1 MFSEQM
7 NGLFVFLFFLPLS
20 CPSSPGLAL
29 NWHRNAEY
37 VENESEPHAGKV
49 VFFFHVSDPSDP
61 QPVKLTGFQ
70 CWPFEAHTADYR
82 NIPVIVGYYCI
93 QDLGAYLS
101 LKVIQATGDKGW
113 AGRWTAGRRVPSAAD
128 PLVNGCKSVTLHF
141 PKATFCRV
149 NVHQGVLQ

>member
-1 MFSEQM
+1 MVSLFFS
-7 NGLFVFLFFLPLS
+7 FFLPLS

-113 AGRWTAGRRVPSAAD
+113 AGRWTLDAGSLR
-128 PLVNGCKSVTLHF
+128 PLVPWLMDVNLSPCIF
-141 PKATFCRV
+141 PKQHFAE
-149 NVHQGVLQ
+149 